1 MAVVTGPPEVPNSLP
16 KETSVVPLQAPLLC
30 GCCCFPGSAISSPSG
45 AAARSSFPPASWPCL
60 ADTSFYTWQRGSSAS
75 SDIGDAYKS
84 KPGTTHLGHSTVTAM
99 EILPLRIL
107 QTILLTFTASRLYV
121 RYLALHPAAFSA
133 LAHGPLP
140 QGRQK
145 APLKPHDEGHFSYHE
160 KLENNSHCNGL
171 HINGPQTMQ

>member
-1 MAVVTGPPEVPNSLP
+1 MRHGHIGTTLIVLLV
-16 KETSVVPLQAPLLC
+16 LQAPLLC

-121 RYLALHPAAFSA
+121 RYLALHPA
-133 LAHGPLP
+133 LP
-140 QGRQK
+140 A
-145 APLKPHDEGHFSYHE
+145 APEKTMVCTLMDLKQCSDAATGH
-160 KLENNSHCNGL
+160 LENNIAAASRRMPAAVSPTCGWL
-171 HINGPQTMQ
+171 SQV